1 MLRSQDGVVM
11 VVVDTADADVVV
23 VVVVVEALHTAVA
36 VVCVVADAAAL
47 ALVDGDELPSLL
59 CFGLLWPRPRQ
70 RF

>member
-11 VVVDTADADVVV
+11 VVVDTADADV